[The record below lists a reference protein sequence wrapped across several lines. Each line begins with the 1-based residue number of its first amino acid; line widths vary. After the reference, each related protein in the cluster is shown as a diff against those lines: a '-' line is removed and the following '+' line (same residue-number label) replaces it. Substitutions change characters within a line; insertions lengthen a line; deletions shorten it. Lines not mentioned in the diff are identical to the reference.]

1 MAACHRTPHEWPE
14 TMPHNS
20 GGDGTPQKGNGDV
33 LACSGNPT
41 LLHIY
46 LLTRKSRPRPRLEGS
61 LPKLRELL
69 VHLFPPV
76 WHMASS

>member
-1 MAACHRTPHEWPE
+1 MAACHRTPHEWPG

-20 GGDGTPQKGNGDV
+20 GGDSTPHKGNGDV
-33 LACSGNPT
+33 LGVRWEPYAAA
-41 LLHIY
+41 Y